1 MNQQEVLPWGEEIP
15 PAALR
20 YFSPC
25 ALWTRLVG
33 SDDCDALS
41 IIRNEV
47 FVAFCDYL
55 DLYLE
60 MMNDVKNNSDGKD
73 SESESDEVLLV
84 EACTQGHR
92 DYLDYRMTNDPARPM
107 LKRLYGDEYTED
119 VISNV
124 LFRMI

>member
-60 MMNDVKNNSDGKD
+60 MMNDIKKNNAHVDSHDNSESD
-73 SESESDEVLLV
+73 SESESERDKVQLLA
-84 EACTQGHR
+84 EECTQGHR
-92 DYLDYRMTNDPARPM
+92 DYLDYRMTNDPA
-107 LKRLYGDEYTED
+107 
-119 VISNV
+119 
-124 LFRMI
+124 